1 MVQLNPFKWGNKK
14 KKKEKLKV
22 ENLKKTIS
30 GSGGGRS
37 GSKRRTDA
45 TKTLNKMGHLTD
57 KQKAQKDKKDRKAYD
72 KEHRI
77 VNRRGRTTG
86 YKEGYDPKKGV
97 QKKTTSKTKS
107 SSKSTSTDKAAWLK
121 KTRNSPAAKSGAFT
135 ADERWAIYQKSQK
148 KKKK

>member
-22 ENLKKTIS
+22 EGLKKTIS

-45 TKTLNKMGHLTD
+45 KKTLNKMGHLTD
-57 KQKAQKDKKDRKAYD
+57 KQTAQKDKKDRKAYD
-72 KEHRI
+72 KEHKI

-97 QKKTTSKTKS
+97 QKKTTTSKTKS
-107 SSKSTSTDKAAWLK
+107 S
-121 KTRNSPAAKSGAFT
+121 T
-135 ADERWAIYQKSQK
+135 APK
-148 KKKK
+148 KKMSSIERENRKRFGDAHVDKLIARQKAFRNRNKK